1 MHTPARCVGL
11 GGRHPLQST
20 RLVCLA
26 SWWRQHA
33 LLHHLN
39 FFQCWHRQTDGQICS
54 WLSRSCRRRGFRQ
67 HPLSAPATTLKL
79 LLSLDPLSTL
89 PKHTHTHLSNPS
101 QAFLDVYNVLREELL
116 SDRLLQ
122 GQPQAARDWL
132 KEVST
137 TQLVDVHTFM

>member
-1 MHTPARCVGL
+1 M
-11 GGRHPLQST
+11 
-20 RLVCLA
+20 
-26 SWWRQHA
+26 
-33 LLHHLN
+33 
-39 FFQCWHRQTDGQICS
+39 
-54 WLSRSCRRRGFRQ
+54 
-67 HPLSAPATTLKL
+67 
-79 LLSLDPLSTL
+79 
-89 PKHTHTHLSNPS
+89 SNPS